1 MNLQDPLL
9 KWHFWSPSK
18 SILGDAPE
26 VQVKVKS
33 PAEVPQILEVFEVEV
48 GEVVTLVMTM
58 TEASNPGLETMRT
71 LRNYVKNP
79 DRDPDLRAKNGI
91 VDEVKVEIVI

>member
-1 MNLQDPLL
+1 MNLRDPLL
-9 KWHFWSPSK
+9 TWHFWSPSK
-18 SILGDAPE
+18 SIGDAPE

-48 GEVVTLVMTM
+48 GEVVTPVMTM

-71 LRNYVKNP
+71 LRNCVKNP
-79 DRDPDLRAKNGI
+79 DHDRDLRAKNGI
-91 VDEVKVEIVI
+91 VDEVKVEIGI